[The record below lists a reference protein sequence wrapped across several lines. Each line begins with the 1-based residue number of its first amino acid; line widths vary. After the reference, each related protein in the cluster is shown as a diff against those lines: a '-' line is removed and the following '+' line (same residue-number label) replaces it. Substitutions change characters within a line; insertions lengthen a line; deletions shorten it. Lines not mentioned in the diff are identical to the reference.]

1 MMEMQDL
8 CKELHFS
15 HLEAGLPPL
24 LEEARTHALTYEA
37 FLRRALLL
45 ESEGRKGLAH

>member
-1 MMEMQDL
+1 MISLPDL

-24 LEEARTHALTYEA
+24 LEEARTHALTYDA
-37 FLRRALLL
+37 FLRRALL
-45 ESEGRKGLAH
+45 EDERGP